1 MKTQFIF
8 ILIIFIMGSACN
20 QQKSKAPD
28 QWSEKELTEWFNN
41 GEWKKGW
48 DSRPD
53 ESVNQKEF
61 ARLYY
66 ENTERWNKAFQ
77 FLSEQNLAEL
87 ETGRYELEGTD
98 LFVNVDEYVS
108 RNEEDVLFE
117 AHKKYADIQ
126 VVVSGEEKIG
136 VLPLESTTVTI
147 PYDEEKDIMFLTT
160 DTENYR
166 NAVPG
171 KFFLFFPEDAHRPT
185 VKASENTNVRKVV
198 VKVRIN

>member
-1 MKTQFIF
+1 MKTQFVF
-8 ILIIFIMGSACN
+8 ILTIFMMGSACN
-20 QQKSKAPD
+20 QQKSKTPD
-28 QWSEKELTEWFNN
+28 QWSEKELTEWFNS
-41 GEWKKGW
+41 GEWKQGW

-87 ETGRYELEGTD
+87 KTGRYELEGTE

-136 VLPLESTTVTI
+136 VLPLKNTTVSI

-160 DTENYR
+160 EEENYCI
-166 NAVPG
+166 AEPG
-171 KFFLFFPEDAHRPT
+171 TFFLFFPEDAHRPT
-185 VKASENTNVRKVV
+185 VKAAENIPVRKVV
-198 VKVRIN
+198 VKVMIN

>member
-1 MKTQFIF
+1 MKTQLIF
-8 ILIIFIMGSACN
+8 ILTIFIMSSACN
-20 QQKSKAPD
+20 QQKSKAPE

-41 GEWKKGW
+41 GEWKHGLNFQ
-48 DSRPD
+48 PD

-66 ENTERWNKAFQ
+66 ENTVRWNKAFQ

-87 ETGRYELEGTD
+87 ETGRYELEGAD

-147 PYDEEKDIMFLTT
+147 PYDEEKDIMYLTS

-166 NAVPG
+166 NAEPG

-185 VKASENTNVRKVV
+185 VKASENTNIRKVV

>member
-1 MKTQFIF
+1 MKA
-8 ILIIFIMGSACN
+8 ILFYTITISIMVLACSP
-20 QQKSKAPD
+20 QKSKTPD
-28 QWSEKELTEWFNN
+28 KWSEKELSEWFSN
-41 GEWKKGW
+41 GEWKQGW
-48 DSRPD
+48 DALPD

-66 ENTERWNKAFQ
+66 ENQERWNKAFQ

-87 ETGRYELEGTD
+87 EKGRYELEGVD
-98 LFVNVDEYVS
+98 LFVNVDEYVT

-126 VVVSGEEKIG
+126 VLISGEEKIG
-136 VLPLESTTVTI
+136 VLPLDATTVTV
-147 PYDEEKDIMFLTT
+147 PYDEEKDIMFLTAEG
-160 DTENYR
+160 ENYR
-166 NAVPG
+166 DAMPG

-185 VKASENTNVRKVV
+185 VKKTENSQVRKIV